1 MRVPLDLKSHFQLR
15 SEIKKTLRTTC
26 YESAKSLVK
35 KTMAEFERLFTMIRS
50 GVLTAD
56 LIKQLVND
64 YIDKNVKVFEMI
76 RNRVPFENP
85 STQEFVNKRNIFFDD
100 ILQNKQKRKIYSGLF
115 TADELFHKHVKSR
128 VAGRSEQVPEYNQL
142 RNSGDEGG
150 DFVFIKR

>member
-1 MRVPLDLKSHFQLR
+1 
-15 SEIKKTLRTTC
+15 
-26 YESAKSLVK
+26 
-35 KTMAEFERLFTMIRS
+35 MIRS